1 MYPTLGLNSQTYKFA
16 IHIFR
21 CFFSPN
27 TFKIIPC
34 SFTRNL
40 RGQEYT
46 EFISLTLKFFLLE
59 FTRSHGFCGCLLY
72 LHLLSYIFTLQWVL
86 SKDRLWVRFGD
97 FTCTESFREIGSSQ
111 DLAVSQKM
119 LLSNAETTD
128 VYSVHE
134 KEGPREKEPSP
145 PVCLDTYFGDAF

>member
-1 MYPTLGLNSQTYKFA
+1 MYPTPGLNSQTYKFA

-46 EFISLTLKFFLLE
+46 EFISLTLKFFLLK